1 MSEYPLTEKWKQRA
15 LIAEKR
21 IADLEKSVKLLNED
35 NDKLEQLVTNPDN
48 THEVFLCRI
57 DAVSDLRGKQRNYE
71 NIKAAVLKAG
81 QFSCFDVIT
90 KKDEKIFTAL
100 CHDPELEVANLIY
113 PWTSVKLREVE

>member
-1 MSEYPLTEKWKQRA
+1 
-15 LIAEKR
+15 
-21 IADLEKSVKLLNED
+21 
-35 NDKLEQLVTNPDN
+35 LEQLTTNPDN
-48 THEVFLCRI
+48 THEVYLCRF

-90 KKDEKIFTAL
+90 KKDEKIFSAL
-100 CHDPELEVANLIY
+100 CKDPTLEVVNVGY